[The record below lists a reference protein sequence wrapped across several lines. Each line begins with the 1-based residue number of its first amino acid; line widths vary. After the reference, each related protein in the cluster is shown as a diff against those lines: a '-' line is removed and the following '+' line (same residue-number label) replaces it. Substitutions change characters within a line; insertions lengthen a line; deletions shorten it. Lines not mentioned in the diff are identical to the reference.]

1 MQIGNWR
8 IAADWG
14 HIAFATVIAGI
25 TWWYFQD
32 VTSTSMNRNNI
43 ILVYPLSLI
52 ILGLSGISII
62 KSIRIRREPRE
73 TGPAK
78 TQQDTLAV
86 AEVEKDGPQTNE
98 QEQSPFD
105 MLRALVLLMLL
116 GGFVFSYSIIGL
128 DVATF
133 IFIVLSL
140 LLLGYRRWWFVLIYA
155 LAFTFVV
162 IGGATL
168 LLSYPMHNLIL

>member
-8 IAADWG
+8 IVADWG
-14 HIAFATVIAGI
+14 HIAFATVIAAI

-43 ILVYPLSLI
+43 ILVYPLSLL
-52 ILGLSGISII
+52 ILGLTGISII
-62 KSIRIRREPRE
+62 RSIHIRRVPQE
-73 TGPAK
+73 TGSVK
-78 TQQDTLAV
+78 TKLDTLAV
-86 AEVEKDGPQTNE
+86 AKVEDDGPQTNE

-105 MLRALVLLMLL
+105 MVRALILLILL

-133 IFIVLSL
+133 IFIVLGL
-140 LLLGYRRWWFVLIYA
+140 LLLGYRRWWFVLVYA
-155 LAFTFVV
+155 LGFTFVV

-168 LLSYPMHNLIL
+168 LLSYPMHNVIL